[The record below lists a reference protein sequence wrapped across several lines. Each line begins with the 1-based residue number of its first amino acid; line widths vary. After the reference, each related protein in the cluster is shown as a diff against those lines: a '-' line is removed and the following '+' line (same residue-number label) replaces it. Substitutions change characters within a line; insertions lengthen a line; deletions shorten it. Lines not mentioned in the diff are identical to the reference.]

1 MKKIIIT
8 SNTSWFIHNFFKASI
23 IEFIKAGHKVYVLA
37 PLDKYS
43 SQLED
48 LGCNYSSVVVHR
60 SGTRVSSEVSTLYS
74 LYKHISQIKPDVV
87 LNFTPKMN
95 IYSTLVSRTLGVKVI
110 NSVAGLGSIF
120 TEKGMKSKLGKV
132 LLKLTQPLAHHVV
145 FQNNEDKEIYLA
157 NRLVS
162 PAKCSRVH
170 GIGLDLASF
179 PVHHSIDD
187 NCVRF
192 ILVARMLKNK
202 GVIDFVEAAK
212 KVSEHYEHKNVLTK
226 PAMTF
231 EFSLLGFVDEQN
243 PQRITYEQLMEWDAS
258 SVVNYLGETDDVF
271 SIVKEQDCVV
281 LPSFYREGLPQ
292 CLIEAC
298 SMGKPIITTHNVG
311 CRDAVDDGVNGILV
325 TPKSQVELVNAMVS
339 IVEAGHQ
346 RRIDMGLLGRKKA
359 ETEFCHLKISKH
371 YLNLIDNI
379 TLK

>member
-23 IEFIKAGHKVYVLA
+23 IEFLNAGHKVYVLA

-48 LGCNYSSVVVHR
+48 LGCSYSAVGVDR
-60 SGTRVSSEVSTLYS
+60 SGARISSEVSTLYS

-95 IYSTLVSRTLGVKVI
+95 IYSTLVSRVLGVKVI

-120 TEKGMKSKLGKV
+120 TEKGLKSKLGKV

-157 NRLVS
+157 NRLVVS
-162 PAKCSRVH
+162 EKCSRVH

-187 NCVRF
+187 NCTRF

-212 KVSEHYEHKNVLTK
+212 KVTQHYNLKNAINVK
-226 PAMTF
+226 KVNV

-243 PQRITYEQLMEWDAS
+243 PQRITYEQLMEWDANS
-258 SVVNYLGETDDVF
+258 GVNYLGETDDVF
-271 SIVKEQDCVV
+271 SIVKDQDCVV

-325 TPKSQVELVNAMVS
+325 KPKSQDELVSAMVA
-339 IVEAGHQ
+339 IVESGHQ
-346 RRIDMGLLGRKKA
+346 QRVDMGMLGRKKA

-371 YLNLIDNI
+371 YLDIINRVCL
-379 TLK
+379 